1 VPGHDQ
7 VGLEGGHFVQQGD
20 PGGALAGLGGVGG
33 PDVLAGEQQHAAEDR
48 AVLGLPQV
56 VAAGQCVRAALQ
68 LEPLAFQV
76 QVAVLQRQVKHQG
89 PGEAPAPGRLGRC
102 VWRRKGSG
110 IPSAGADR
118 RGRTGMPMTLPMP
131 ARIFTI
137 LRERAKF
144 RG

>member
-76 QVAVLQRQVKHQG
+76 QVAVLQRQVRHQG
-89 PGEAPAPGRLGRC
+89 PGEAPGPWAARPLRVASQGQRYP
-102 VWRRKGSG
+102 
-110 IPSAGADR
+110 IR
-118 RGRTGMPMTLPMP
+118 RGRSEGPDGYAEDSSH
-131 ARIFTI
+131 ARQDLHHFEGTSEI
-137 LRERAKF
+137 
-144 RG
+144 